1 MDSIPPQPDC
11 FLSGHIVRIR
21 RLRFADLPEM
31 AAWQPHTNPILQSHN
46 VRCSSPSAWRSW
58 LRKRLQT
65 RWVYAI
71 RNVRGELV
79 GHLSLRQ
86 INHPDSARLGIT
98 IAADRIGCGY
108 GQDAMCAFLDYFFGQ
123 LGFDEMRLDVSGANL
138 RARHVY
144 RKLGFKQIY
153 SFWLSAPP
161 GAAEHL
167 AGQKQIAQH
176 FQRGKERYYEMRLRA
191 SQWWPVRASLE

>member
-11 FLSGHIVRIR
+11 FLAGRLVRIG
-21 RLRFADLPEM
+21 RLRFTDLPEM
-31 AAWQPHTNPILQSHN
+31 AAWQPHANPLLESHN
-46 VRCSSPSAWRSW
+46 VRCNSPAAWRNW

-71 RNVRGELV
+71 RNLSGELV

-86 INHPDSARLGIT
+86 INPPHSARLGIT
-98 IAADRIGCGY
+98 IAADRVGCGY
-108 GQDAMCAFLDYFFGQ
+108 GQDAMCVFLDYFFGH
-123 LGFDEMRLDVSGANL
+123 LGFEEMRLDVSGANL

-144 RKLGFKQIY
+144 RKLGFQQIY
-153 SFWLSAPP
+153 SFWISAPR
-161 GAAEHL
+161 GMVDHL
-167 AGQKQIAQH
+167 TAQKGIARH

-191 SQWWPVRASLE
+191 SQWWPARAALE